1 MRASEVLYVGPRKM
15 NHRKFTIDD
24 TQGYHGNYRKSLA
37 QNSVRS
43 YSVTCPF
50 IHYEQLSGSSR
61 SQLFCFAPR
70 GTKLQHTLAVLE
82 FTASRKSDVVHLV
95 HISHYSNLADINYW
109 SFRMVKLTRTKQN
122 LSPKG
127 NERLES
133 ELEK

>member
-1 MRASEVLYVGPRKM
+1 MLPGVQR
-15 NHRKFTIDD
+15 
-24 TQGYHGNYRKSLA
+24 
-37 QNSVRS
+37 
-43 YSVTCPF
+43 
-50 IHYEQLSGSSR
+50 
-61 SQLFCFAPR
+61 
-70 GTKLQHTLAVLE
+70 LQHTLAVLE

-95 HISHYSNLADINYW
+95 HISHYSNLADINYL